1 MFRIFK
7 TKEPVK
13 DEMQHKKWAIMKHD
27 HVVMSELQIWQ
38 RDITKYDQFM
48 RKMLAIRELGDLPY
62 EVWQELLY
70 SSPSN
75 EFLNKAHTSGTSK
88 YTHEIKLWC
97 LRYAMEY
104 YTKGYMELH
113 KIQDLQEAKD
123 RINTVLEKEVPVSE
137 IWTAAIMIKQ
147 KIVQRAEQKSQSV
160 GYNPYPM
167 NGHEFCRSFAFPVN
181 GYGY

>member
-1 MFRIFK
+1 
-7 TKEPVK
+7 
-13 DEMQHKKWAIMKHD
+13 MKHD
-27 HVVMSELQIWQ
+27 HVVLSELQIWQ
-38 RDITKYDQFM
+38 RDITRYDQFM

-75 EFLNKAHTSGTSK
+75 EFQNRAYTSGTSK

-113 KIQDLQEAKD
+113 KIQDLQEAKA
-123 RINTVLEKEVPVSE
+123 RINTVLEKEVPVSN
-137 IWTAAIMIKQ
+137 IWTAAMIKQ
-147 KIVQRAEQKSQSV
+147 KLVQRAEQKSQSL
-160 GYNPYPM
+160 GYNPYPV
-167 NGHEFCRSFAFPVN
+167 NGRELNCSALPYPMN